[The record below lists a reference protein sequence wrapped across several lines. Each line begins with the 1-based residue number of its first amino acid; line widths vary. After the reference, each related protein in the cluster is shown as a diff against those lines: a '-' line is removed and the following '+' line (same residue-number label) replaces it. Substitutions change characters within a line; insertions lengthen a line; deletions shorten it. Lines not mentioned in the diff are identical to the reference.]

1 MLYNMDTDLG
11 GWEKGGGGS
20 KECCCYTM
28 FTSHKTNYLRQL
40 WFDDADIVITSQ
52 SQNNQEQELKTVCQI
67 VILSIDKAEM

>member
-1 MLYNMDTDLG
+1 
-11 GWEKGGGGS
+11 
-20 KECCCYTM
+20 M